1 MKYIIKK
8 NKKQRSLFNQF
19 EKKKLILKTISKNF
33 LFSKEIRWKNQQKFF
48 LINNNSSITRIK
60 NRCIVTGRSK
70 SIYRFFKLSRIQL
83 REFASQGL
91 LPGLSKYNW

>member
-1 MKYIIKK
+1 MKYNIKK
-8 NKKQRSLFNQF
+8 NKKQRSLYKQL
-19 EKKKLILKTISKNF
+19 EKKKLIFKIISKNF
-33 LFSKEIRWKNQQKFF
+33 LFSKEIRWKTQQNFF
-48 LINNNSSITRIK
+48 QINNNSSITRIK
-60 NRCIVTGRSK
+60 NRCIITGRSK